1 MNLSSAIPM
10 DSSKVHSH
18 SDGKSIEESA
28 GLELTAED
36 VIEKYL
42 EAIGGRSQIKS
53 IVDRTTTMSG
63 KTMGQTLGIIVKQ
76 KTPSMLSQEINVG
89 AVTQTIIFNGKQGIM
104 IMGEQKSVLE
114 GNELDKLK
122 LEAQMNFLLNP
133 ELYGVQPELIGIEM
147 IDSVLCYNISMNMED
162 STNWSQFYEVESGLK
177 IKEIKSVETPQ
188 GFFEQESFF
197 SDYREV
203 EKLKFPFKITQT
215 LGAQTIEL
223 NIEMIEINSGL
234 KDSLFEILE

>member
-10 DSSKVHSH
+10 DSTKVHSH
-18 SDGKSIEESA
+18 SDEKSIEESA
-28 GLELTAED
+28 SLELTAED
-36 VIEKYL
+36 VIERYL
-42 EAIGGRSQIKS
+42 EAIGGRLQIKS

-76 KTPSMLSQEINVG
+76 KTPSMLRQEINVG
-89 AVTQTIIFNGKQGIM
+89 AVTQTIIFNGIRGVM
-104 IMGEQKSVLE
+104 IMGEEQSVLE

-147 IDSVLCYNISMNMED
+147 IDSVQCYNISMNMKD
-162 STNWSQFYEVESGLK
+162 STNWNQFYEVKTGLK
-177 IKEIKSVETPQ
+177 IKEIKSVEAPQ

-223 NIEMIEINSGL
+223 NIDMIEINTGL
-234 KDSLFEILE
+234 QDVLFEIPE